1 MKFSLPSILLLLSF
15 CISNC
20 VFTIGD
26 GYKESVKKYSDLSD
40 FRTNKIYLSVSDEYS
55 RQVEEIKS
63 KSGSIER
70 ITRLPLPESYMI
82 IRDAI
87 YYELRGKYKLNVELG
102 PPQGN
107 NPHSIVLTPMK
118 PRFESTVSKVI
129 VVMNRDKDP
138 VYKMEITNEGWFT
151 LIVIIP
157 FFNRPKNSDQLAE
170 AIAENIYKSITEKPA
185 N

>member
-1 MKFSLPSILLLLSF
+1 MKFSFPYILLLLF
-15 CISNC
+15 ISINNC

-26 GYKESVKKYSDLSD
+26 GYKETVRKYSDLSD
-40 FRTNKIYLSVSDEYS
+40 FKTNKIYLSVSDEYS

-70 ITRLPLPESYMI
+70 ITRLPLPESYMV

-107 NPHSIVLTPMK
+107 SPYSIILTPIK
-118 PRFESTVSKVI
+118 PRFESTVSKVT
-129 VVMNRDKDP
+129 VVLNRSKDP

-157 FFNRPKNSDQLAE
+157 FFNRPKTSDQLAE
-170 AIAENIYKSITEKPA
+170 AIAEKIYNSILETPA

>member
-1 MKFSLPSILLLLSF
+1 MKLSRAGLLFLLSI

-20 VFTIGD
+20 IFTIGD
-26 GYKESVKKYSDLSD
+26 GYKEAVRKYSDLSD
-40 FRTNKIYLSVSDEYS
+40 FKTNKIYLSVSDEYS

-82 IRDAI
+82 IRDAV
-87 YYELRGKYKLNVELG
+87 YYELRGKYKLDVELG
-102 PPQGN
+102 PPQGK
-107 NPHSIVLTPMK
+107 NPYSIVLTPMK
-118 PRFESTVSKVI
+118 PRFETSVSKVT

-138 VYKMEITNEGWFT
+138 TYKLEITNEGWFT
-151 LIVIIP
+151 LIVIVP
-157 FFNRPKNSDQLAE
+157 FFNRPKTYDQLGE
-170 AIAENIYKSITEKPA
+170 IIAENIYKSISEKPA